1 MLSSKEIER
10 CGGVRAALEVRR
22 ACRKLTT
29 LFGWREDPPS
39 PLFHAV
45 NGELGLFVWDGDLAT
60 SSSATS
66 SMMKVM
72 AIMKSE
78 GIKIRFLVRK
88 GNYEI
93 VDRAHVEPIL
103 EHLEGGEIA
112 YGPTSEALNVS
123 LSWEVFPKADVF
135 LSHGL
140 ADKNWRN
147 ADKMS
152 GYGYIL
158 VSGPAWKEKLIGQGI
173 SPDAISVVGYPF
185 LDPVSD
191 LERSRELLVW
201 APTHKAT
208 SEVTTEG
215 RFSEALVDRLGKEF
229 PLEIV
234 SHPVGSKR
242 LSRDVLPRAAVVIAD
257 AGSTL
262 YEAWAFGIPVV
273 FPDWLVKEAVL
284 KKWPGSFEAAIYERG
299 LGWHANSEGE
309 LIDLVREVWK
319 TGELGTGVEEF
330 MEGILPSELRGCS
343 GEVAAKELTRLLDRK
358 GGGKR

>member
-1 MLSSKEIER
+1 VAEKM
-10 CGGVRAALEVRR
+10 G
-22 ACRKLTT
+22 
-29 LFGWREDPPS
+29 
-39 PLFHAV
+39 
-45 NGELGLFVWDGDLAT
+45 
-60 SSSATS
+60 
-66 SMMKVM
+66 
-72 AIMKSE
+72 
-78 GIKIRFLVRK
+78 IRFLVRR

-93 VDRAHVEPIL
+93 VDRAHVEPVL
-103 EHLEGGEIA
+103 KSLEGGEIA
-112 YGPTSEALNVS
+112 HEPSSTVLNVS

-152 GYGYIL
+152 GYDHVL
-158 VSGPAWKEKLIGQGI
+158 VSGPAWKEKLGGQGM
-173 SPDAISVVGYPF
+173 SPDVISVVGYPF
-185 LDPVSD
+185 LDPVWD
-191 LERSRELLVW
+191 LARSRELLVW

-208 SEVTTEG
+208 SDVTTED
-215 RFSEALVDRLGKEF
+215 RLSEALLDRLRKEF

-234 SHPVGSKR
+234 SHPVSSKR

-284 KKWPGSFEAAIYERG
+284 KKWPGSFEATIYERG
-299 LGWHANSEGE
+299 LGWHADSEEE
-309 LIDLVREVWK
+309 LIDLVREVWE

-330 MEGILPSELRGCS
+330 MESILPSELRGCS
-343 GEVAAKELTRLLDRK
+343 GEVAARELKRLRERRRD
-358 GGGKR
+358 

>member
-1 MLSSKEIER
+1 LSFQ
-10 CGGVRAALEVRR
+10 VRI
-22 ACRKLTT
+22 C
-29 LFGWREDPPS
+29 
-39 PLFHAV
+39 
-45 NGELGLFVWDGDLAT
+45 
-60 SSSATS
+60 
-66 SMMKVM
+66 
-72 AIMKSE
+72 
-78 GIKIRFLVRK
+78 FLVRK

-112 YGPTSEALNVS
+112 HEPSSAALNVS

-152 GYGYIL
+152 GYGHVL
-158 VSGPAWKEKLIGQGI
+158 VSGPAWKEKLVGQGV
-173 SPDAISVVGYPF
+173 SPDAISVVGYPL
-185 LDPVSD
+185 LDPVWD
-191 LERSRELLVW
+191 LKRSRELLVW

-208 SEVTTEG
+208 SDVTTEG
-215 RFSEALVDRLGKEF
+215 RFSGALLDRLGKEF
-229 PLEIV
+229 SLEIV

-242 LSRDVLPRAAVVIAD
+242 LFRDVLPRAAVVIAD

-262 YEAWAFGIPVV
+262 YEAWAFGVPVV

-284 KKWPGSFEAAIYERG
+284 KKWPGSFEAMIYEQG
-299 LGWHANSEGE
+299 LGWHANSEEE

-330 MEGILPSELRGCS
+330 MEGILLSELRGRS
-343 GEVAAKELTRLLDRK
+343 GIVAAKELMRLRDLK
-358 GGGKR
+358 AEVKR

>member
-1 MLSSKEIER
+1 M
-10 CGGVRAALEVRR
+10 
-22 ACRKLTT
+22 
-29 LFGWREDPPS
+29 
-39 PLFHAV
+39 
-45 NGELGLFVWDGDLAT
+45 
-60 SSSATS
+60 
-66 SMMKVM
+66 
-72 AIMKSE
+72 
-78 GIKIRFLVRK
+78 KIRFLVRK

-93 VDRAHVEPIL
+93 VDLAHVEPIL
-103 EHLEGGEIA
+103 EHLEEGEIA
-112 YGPTSEALNVS
+112 HEPS
-123 LSWEVFPKADVF
+123 VFPKADVF
-135 LSHGL
+135 MSHGL

-152 GYGYIL
+152 GYGYVL

-173 SPDAISVVGYPF
+173 S
-185 LDPVSD
+185 

-215 RFSEALVDRLGKEF
+215 KFSEALLDRLRKEF
-229 PLEIV
+229 SLETV

-262 YEAWAFGIPVV
+262 YEAWAFDVPVV
-273 FPDWLVKEAVL
+273 FPDWLVKEAIL
-284 KKWPGSFEAAIYERG
+284 KRWPGSFEAMIYERG
-299 LGWHANSEGE
+299 LGWHANSEEE
-309 LIDLVREVWK
+309 LIDLVRGVWE

-343 GEVAAKELTRLLDRK
+343 GEVAARELMRLRDRK
-358 GGGKR
+358 AEVKR

>member
-1 MLSSKEIER
+1 MTKP
-10 CGGVRAALEVRR
+10 GTA
-22 ACRKLTT
+22 
-29 LFGWREDPPS
+29 
-39 PLFHAV
+39 
-45 NGELGLFVWDGDLAT
+45 
-60 SSSATS
+60 
-66 SMMKVM
+66 
-72 AIMKSE
+72 
-78 GIKIRFLVRK
+78 KIRFLVRR

-103 EHLEGGEIA
+103 KHLEGGEIA
-112 YGPTSEALNVS
+112 HETSSAALNAS

-135 LSHGL
+135 MSHGL

-152 GYGYIL
+152 GYGHVL
-158 VSGPAWKEKLIGQGI
+158 VSGPAWKEKLMGQGM
-173 SPDAISVVGYPF
+173 SPDAISVIGYPF
-185 LDPVSD
+185 LDPVWD
-191 LERSRELLVW
+191 LERPREFLVW

-215 RFSEALVDRLGKEF
+215 RFSEALLNRLRKEF

-242 LSRDVLPRAAVVIAD
+242 LFRDILPQAAVVIAD

-284 KKWPGSFEAAIYERG
+284 KKWPGSFEAMIYERG
-299 LGWHANSEGE
+299 LGWHANSEEE
-309 LIDLVREVWK
+309 LIDLVRGVWE

-330 MEGILPSELRGCS
+330 MESVLPSEFRGRS
-343 GEVAAKELTRLLDRK
+343 GEVAAKELTRLRDRK
-358 GGGKR
+358 AG

>member
-1 MLSSKEIER
+1 
-10 CGGVRAALEVRR
+10 
-22 ACRKLTT
+22 
-29 LFGWREDPPS
+29 
-39 PLFHAV
+39 
-45 NGELGLFVWDGDLAT
+45 
-60 SSSATS
+60 
-66 SMMKVM
+66 MK
-72 AIMKSE
+72 IC
-78 GIKIRFLVRK
+78 FLVRK

-112 YGPTSEALNVS
+112 HEPSSTALNVS

-152 GYGYIL
+152 GYGHVL
-158 VSGPAWKEKLIGQGI
+158 VSGPAWKEKLVGQGM
-173 SPDAISVVGYPF
+173 SPDVISVVGYPF
-185 LDPVSD
+185 LDPVWD

-208 SEVTTEG
+208 SNVTTEG
-215 RFSEALVDRLGKEF
+215 RFSRELLDRLGGGF
-229 PLEIV
+229 SLEIV
-234 SHPVGSKR
+234 SHPIGSKR

-262 YEAWAFGIPVV
+262 YEAWAFGVPVV
-273 FPDWLVKEAVL
+273 FPDWLVKEAIL
-284 KKWPGSFEAAIYERG
+284 TKWPGSFEAMIYERG
-299 LGWHANSEGE
+299 LGWHANSEEE
-309 LIDLVREVWK
+309 LIDLVRNVWE

-330 MEGILPSELRGCS
+330 MEGILPSELRGRS
-343 GEVAAKELTRLLDRK
+343 GKVAAKELMRLRNRK
-358 GGGKR
+358 AEVER

>member
-1 MLSSKEIER
+1 MR
-10 CGGVRAALEVRR
+10 
-22 ACRKLTT
+22 
-29 LFGWREDPPS
+29 
-39 PLFHAV
+39 
-45 NGELGLFVWDGDLAT
+45 
-60 SSSATS
+60 
-66 SMMKVM
+66 
-72 AIMKSE
+72 
-78 GIKIRFLVRK
+78 IRFLVRR
-88 GNYEI
+88 GDYEI

-103 EHLEGGEIA
+103 EHLEESEIA
-112 YGPTSEALNVS
+112 HEPSFEALNVS

-135 LSHGL
+135 MSHGL

-152 GYGYIL
+152 GYGHVL
-158 VSGPAWKEKLIGQGI
+158 VSGSAWKEKLVSQGM
-173 SPDAISVVGYPF
+173 SPDAILVVGYPF
-185 LDPVSD
+185 LDPVWD

-208 SEVTTEG
+208 SDVTTEG
-215 RFSEALVDRLGKEF
+215 RLSEALLDRLRKDF
-229 PLEIV
+229 PLETV

-262 YEAWAFGIPVV
+262 YEAWAFGVPVV
-273 FPDWLVKEAVL
+273 FPDWLVEEAIL
-284 KKWPGSFEAAIYERG
+284 KKWPGSFEATIYGRG

-309 LIDLVREVWK
+309 LIDLVREVWD

-343 GEVAAKELTRLLDRK
+343 GEVAARELMRLRDQK
-358 GGGKR
+358 AEVAN

>member
-1 MLSSKEIER
+1 MIL
-10 CGGVRAALEVRR
+10 
-22 ACRKLTT
+22 
-29 LFGWREDPPS
+29 LFAR
-39 PLFHAV
+39 
-45 NGELGLFVWDGDLAT
+45 LAY
-60 SSSATS
+60 AEK
-66 SMMKVM
+66 M
-72 AIMKSE
+72 
-78 GIKIRFLVRK
+78 KIRFLVRK

-93 VDRAHVEPIL
+93 VDWAHVEPTL

-112 YGPTSEALNVS
+112 HESSSEALNVS

-152 GYGYIL
+152 GYGHVL
-158 VSGPAWKEKLIGQGI
+158 VSGPAWKEKLVGQGMLP
-173 SPDAISVVGYPF
+173 SAISVVGYPF
-185 LDPVSD
+185 LDPVWD
-191 LERSRELLVW
+191 LERSREFLVW

-215 RFSEALVDRLGKEF
+215 RLSEELLDRLRKEF
-229 PLEIV
+229 PLEII

-242 LSRDVLPRAAVVIAD
+242 LSRDVLPRAAVMIAD

-284 KKWPGSFEAAIYERG
+284 KRWPGSFEAMIYERG
-299 LGWHANSEGE
+299 LGWHADSEEE
-309 LIDLVREVWK
+309 LIDLVGEVWK

-330 MEGILPSELRGCS
+330 MEGILPSGLRGHS
-343 GEVAAKELTRLLDRK
+343 GEVAARELMRLRDLKAEVK
-358 GGGKR
+358 G

>member
-1 MLSSKEIER
+1 M
-10 CGGVRAALEVRR
+10 
-22 ACRKLTT
+22 
-29 LFGWREDPPS
+29 
-39 PLFHAV
+39 
-45 NGELGLFVWDGDLAT
+45 
-60 SSSATS
+60 
-66 SMMKVM
+66 
-72 AIMKSE
+72 
-78 GIKIRFLVRK
+78 KIRFLVRK

-112 YGPTSEALNVS
+112 HEPSSTALNVS

-152 GYGYIL
+152 GYGYVL
-158 VSGPAWKEKLIGQGI
+158 VSGPAWKEKLVGQGV
-173 SPDAISVVGYPF
+173 SPDVISVVGYPF
-185 LDPVSD
+185 LDPVWG
-191 LERSRELLVW
+191 LERSCELLVW

-208 SEVTTEG
+208 SDVTTEA
-215 RFSEALVDRLGKEF
+215 RFSEALLEGKEF

-273 FPDWLVKEAVL
+273 FPDWLVKGAIL
-284 KKWPGSFEAAIYERG
+284 KKWPGSFEA
-299 LGWHANSEGE
+299 
-309 LIDLVREVWK
+309 
-319 TGELGTGVEEF
+319 
-330 MEGILPSELRGCS
+330 M
-343 GEVAAKELTRLLDRK
+343 LTQRRS
-358 GGGKR
+358 

>member
-1 MLSSKEIER
+1 
-10 CGGVRAALEVRR
+10 
-22 ACRKLTT
+22 
-29 LFGWREDPPS
+29 
-39 PLFHAV
+39 
-45 NGELGLFVWDGDLAT
+45 
-60 SSSATS
+60 
-66 SMMKVM
+66 M
-72 AIMKSE
+72 AEKMR
-78 GIKIRFLVRK
+78 IRFLVRK

-103 EHLEGGEIA
+103 KHLEEGEIDYESSSA
-112 YGPTSEALNVS
+112 ALNVS

-135 LSHGL
+135 MSHGL

-152 GYGYIL
+152 GYDHVL
-158 VSGPAWKEKLIGQGI
+158 VSGPAWKEKLVGQGM

-185 LDPVSD
+185 LDPVWD

-208 SEVTTEG
+208 SDVTTEG
-215 RFSEALVDRLGKEF
+215 RLSETLLDRLRKEF
-229 PLEIV
+229 PLKIV
-234 SHPVGSKR
+234 AHPVGSKR

-262 YEAWAFGIPVV
+262 YEAWAFGVPVI
-273 FPDWLVKEAVL
+273 FPDWLVKEAIL
-284 KKWPGSFEAAIYERG
+284 KKWPGSFEALIYERG

-309 LIDLVREVWK
+309 LVDLIGMIWK

-343 GEVAAKELTRLLDRK
+343 GEVAARELERLRDLKVEVKVESSSDWLWGDREC
-358 GGGKR
+358 GDKRACKPRG